1 MSSALP
7 SGIVTML
14 FTDIEGSTSLLARL
28 GDDYERVLGEH
39 HRIIREAVDRRDGA
53 EVRTQGDSF
62 FLVFANPA
70 AAVEAAIE
78 AQLALSRHDWGVAG
92 GLRVRMGIHLGL
104 VKVFRDDYI
113 GMAVHEAA
121 RVASAAHGG
130 QVLITDAVRAAL
142 ADGAPEL
149 VDLGQHRL
157 KDLAEDQRLW
167 QLTHPELPRSFAAI
181 RSLGPPTN
189 LPGATTSF
197 VGRDHDVRGIVSS
210 LAGARLVTLYGPGGA
225 GKTRLSTEVAG
236 LLRDEHPDGT
246 WLVELASIRD
256 GKRVLNEVATTLG
269 LRPEVDAPIAENIIA
284 FLRDRRVLLVI
295 DNCEHL
301 IDEVAKGIRALL
313 RGSPNLHVLA
323 TSREPL
329 RISGEVLWPVGPLAV
344 PPSGM
349 DDLGRIGDYESV
361 QLFVDRAQQAEPF
374 FRLDA
379 DAAPAVAEIC
389 RALDGLP
396 LALELAA
403 ARVAAL
409 DVDEIAQRLE
419 SRFRLLDRGFRG
431 ELEHHQTLRAVID
444 WSFELLDDA
453 QRTGFVRLG
462 SFAGR
467 FRADAATAVAAGA
480 GVDPQDVPP
489 LLDALVE
496 RSLLMV
502 SEGSDAHRY
511 GFLETVR
518 EYASE
523 RLAESSEEDIVR
535 ERHLRWA
542 ISVAEMAETKL
553 AGAESA
559 NFIRRLEADHDDLRA
574 ALAWSL
580 KTGRDGEALR
590 LACALGDFWSTR
602 GYYREGRAWLERAMA
617 GLHDDLELVAR
628 AQFALARLAV
638 DEGEY
643 DDALELLTHSLEVA
657 RRAGYQRGEGRVL
670 NLIGTV
676 SGLRGDHIT
685 AHERFEAALASAVAA
700 GDDRFAASC
709 LSNLASTFF
718 VAGEPD
724 RAVAALEESL
734 ALSRTT
740 ADEQGEAR
748 ALANLGFV
756 AMQAGDDALAKSRF
770 ERAVSLLR
778 HAGNKRDLARIM
790 NMLGTLEVRSG
801 RDAAAART
809 VFEESLALAEDVGDQ
824 RMTAT
829 SLSHLAGLAS
839 SEGRHSEAFDLY
851 RRSLPLFVR
860 IGDPGAIV
868 PVVEGIA
875 SAAAGMGE
883 ADLATRLRSAD
894 GSLEASDGGRVGMSP
909 SEILAL
915 VESRPRQPHP

>member
-1 MSSALP
+1 
-7 SGIVTML
+7 ML

-28 GDDYERVLGEH
+28 GEDYERVLAEH
-39 HRIIREAVDRRDGA
+39 HRIIREAVDRHGGA

-62 FLVFANPA
+62 FVVFVNPA
-70 AAVEAAIE
+70 DAVEAAVE
-78 AQLALSRHDWGVAG
+78 AQLALSHHDWGAAG
-92 GLRVRMGIHLGL
+92 SLRVRMGIHLGL

-121 RVASAAHGG
+121 RVASVAHGG

-142 ADGAPEL
+142 DDGAPEL

-157 KDLAEDQRLW
+157 KDLAENQRLW
-167 QLTHPELPRSFAAI
+167 QLTHPELPRSFAPI
-181 RSLGPPTN
+181 RSLGAPTN
-189 LPGATTSF
+189 LPAATTSF
-197 VGRDHDVRGIVSS
+197 VGRDHDVKGIASS

-236 LLRDEHPDGT
+236 LLRDDHPDGT
-246 WLVELASIRD
+246 WLVELAPIRD
-256 GKRVLNEVATTLG
+256 GRRVLNEVATTLG
-269 LRPEVDAPIAENIIA
+269 LRPEADAPIIESIGDFIG
-284 FLRDRRVLLVI
+284 DRQVLLVI

-313 RGSPNLHVLA
+313 RGSPNLRVLA

-329 RISGEVLWPVGPLAV
+329 RVSGEVLWPVGPLAA
-344 PPSGM
+344 PPP
-349 DDLGRIGDYESV
+349 DLDEIEAILGYESV
-361 QLFVDRAQQAEPF
+361 QLFVDRAQQADPF
-374 FRLDA
+374 FRIEG
-379 DAAPAVAEIC
+379 DAAPAVAAIC
-389 RALDGLP
+389 RGLDGLP

-403 ARVAAL
+403 ARVATL
-409 DVDEIAQRLE
+409 DVAEIAQRLE

-453 QRTGFVRLG
+453 QRTGFIRLG
-462 SFAGR
+462 TFAGR

-480 GVDPQDVPP
+480 GIDPQDVPP
-489 LLDALVE
+489 LLDDLVD
-496 RSLLMV
+496 RSLLTV
-502 SEGSDAHRY
+502 SEASDAYRY

-523 RLAESSEEDIVR
+523 RLVESSEEDVVR
-535 ERHLRWA
+535 ERHLQWA

-559 NFIRRLEADHDDLRA
+559 DFIRRLEADHDDLRA
-574 ALAWSL
+574 ALGWSL
-580 KTGRDGEALR
+580 KTGRDVEALR

-617 GLHDDLELVAR
+617 GLHDDLELTAR
-628 AQFALARLAV
+628 AQLALARLAV

-643 DDALELLTHSLEVA
+643 DDALDLLTRSLEIA

-670 NLIGTV
+670 NLLGTI
-676 SGLRGDHIT
+676 SGLRGDHST
-685 AHERFEAALASAVAA
+685 AHERFEAALASAVSA

-718 VAGEPD
+718 VAGEAD
-724 RAVAALEESL
+724 RAIAALEESL
-734 ALSRTT
+734 ALSRTA

-756 AMQAGDDALAKSRF
+756 AMQGGDDAVAKSRF

-778 HAGNKRDLARIM
+778 HAGNKRDQARIM

-801 RDAAAART
+801 RDASAARS
-809 VFEESLALAEDVGDQ
+809 VFEESLALAEDVGDR

-829 SLSHLAGLAS
+829 SLSHLAGLAVS
-839 SEGRHSEAFDLY
+839 ERRYSEGFDLY

-868 PVVEGIA
+868 PVVEGLA

-883 ADLATRLRSAD
+883 ADLATSLRSAA
-894 GSLEASDGGRVGMSP
+894 GALEASDAGGMSP
-909 SEILAL
+909 TEILAL
-915 VESRPRQPHP
+915 VESHPRQSHP